1 MTTDLI
7 FDTETTGLVNH
18 KTPDHTVQPY
28 PVQLACI
35 LVQGNKIMSMASIII
50 NPGVPVESAAAAIHG
65 ITQEVIETVGMP
77 LKAATGLFLNFLNRA
92 DRIVAHNA
100 DFDIIVTEA
109 MLYRTLADY
118 DMDKYRSIPRV
129 CTMQSTTDICK
140 LPGRFGKYKWP
151 KLDEAYRKLVDPTGF
166 KGMHDALSDVMACWR
181 LLRVLEDKGVILKR
195 GKR

>member
-1 MTTDLI
+1 MTTSLI
-7 FDTETTGLVNH
+7 FDTETTGLCNH
-18 KTPDHTVQPY
+18 KSPDHTVQPY

-35 LVQGNKIMSMASIII
+35 LVQDNKVMSMASVII

-65 ITQEVIETVGMP
+65 ITQEVIDQIGMP

-92 DRIVAHNA
+92 DRIVAHNI
-100 DFDIIVTEA
+100 DFDLIITEA

-118 DMDKYRSIPRV
+118 DMDKFRAVPRV

-140 LPGRFGKYKWP
+140 LPGKFGYKWP
-151 KLDEAYRKLVDPTGF
+151 KLDEAYRKLVDPAGF
-166 KGMHDALSDVMACWR
+166 KGAHDALSDVMACWR
-181 LLRVLEDKGVILKR
+181 LLRVLEEKGVPLKK

>member
-1 MTTDLI
+1 MADLI
-7 FDTETTGLVNH
+7 FDCETTGLVNH
-18 KTPDHTVQPY
+18 KNPDPTVQPY

-35 LVQGNKIMSMASIII
+35 LVQDNKVMSMASIVI

-65 ITQEVIETVGMP
+65 ITQEVIEAIGMP

-100 DFDIIVTEA
+100 DFDIVVTEA

-118 DMDKYRSIPRV
+118 DMDKFRSVPRV
-129 CTMQSTTDICK
+129 CTMHSTTEICR
-140 LPGRFGKYKWP
+140 LPGKFGKYKWP
-151 KLDEAYRKLVDPTGF
+151 KLDEAYRKLVNPAGF
-166 KGMHDALSDVMACWR
+166 KGMHDALQDVMACWR
-181 LLRVLEDKGVILKR
+181 LLRVLEEKGLPLKK